1 MITNLL
7 SHLLTVTL
15 GLGQALLGILDVA
28 EELAVHSLREPEWD
42 IPSLLDAVPVVLVAS
57 VVGRCVAALRHS
69 SKGRP

>member
-1 MITNLL
+1 M
-7 SHLLTVTL
+7 HLLGFR
-15 GLGQALLGILDVA
+15 GLLVLARLGILDVA